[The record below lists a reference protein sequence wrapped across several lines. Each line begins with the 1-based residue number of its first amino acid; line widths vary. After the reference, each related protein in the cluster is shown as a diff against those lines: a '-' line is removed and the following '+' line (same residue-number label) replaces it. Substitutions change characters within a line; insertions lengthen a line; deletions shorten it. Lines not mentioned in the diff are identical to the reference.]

1 MPAERAIDREVRID
15 EGHWL
20 SIGRLG
26 AAGGIV
32 LTAVREA
39 GGAPRYGVEGSG
51 KQAERLKSDERQN
64 NRPRKGALGEESWGE
79 APQELVPGA
88 EWLVAQQGSESPAK
102 DEPLI
107 EEGGERGHCKP
118 ALAGVEANQGSAG
131 VGRMTVQRL
140 REFLKQRWRAVRE
153 ELLRGTDKPQQGGGR
168 TVGIPRELDRF
179 LQPAVMQS
187 LQRKWAGRISEP
199 SNGLRPGRMAHQAVE
214 SAQRYLAEGYRW
226 VVGLELEKFLG
237 RVNHD
242 KLRGRIAQRMS
253 DPRRRRRIRTF
264 LTAGGREDG
273 FVRSVDEGK
282 PPGGPFC
289 SQLSKLVPEEWD
301 GEGERRGLRFAG
313 YADDC
318 TFSIRSRRSGGRLMA
333 SATHLLV
340 VKLELRV
347 TQRKSAAARPW
358 EREFGGGR
366 FTGHRQPKR
375 RIARQGLVRFK
386 GRIREL
392 RSRSRGARIVPM
404 AEAFRCEAPSELRG
418 LEDWTRRLAGRGG
431 RACPVKGRQF
441 SRPVAAGQLTGS
453 CVGAVECV
461 LRLARGSELNRRAV
475 A

>member
-1 MPAERAIDREVRID
+1 VPAERAIDREVRID

-102 DEPLI
+102 DEQLI
-107 EEGGERGHCKP
+107 EEAGERRNCKP

-187 LQRKWAGRISEP
+187 LQRKWASSRADGSPSGRIGAEISGRRLPLGGGLGVGEILGP
-199 SNGLRPGRMAHQAVE
+199 SQPRQTEGEDRPTDERSAKAEAH
-214 SAQRYLAEGYRW
+214 SDFSYGWWEG
-226 VVGLELEKFLG
+226 
-237 RVNHD
+237 
-242 KLRGRIAQRMS
+242 
-253 DPRRRRRIRTF
+253 RRIREI
-264 LTAGGREDG
+264 GG
-273 FVRSVDEGK
+273 
-282 PPGGPFC
+282 
-289 SQLSKLVPEEWD
+289 
-301 GEGERRGLRFAG
+301 
-313 YADDC
+313 
-318 TFSIRSRRSGGRLMA
+318 
-333 SATHLLV
+333 
-340 VKLELRV
+340 
-347 TQRKSAAARPW
+347 
-358 EREFGGGR
+358 
-366 FTGHRQPKR
+366 
-375 RIARQGLVRFK
+375 
-386 GRIREL
+386 
-392 RSRSRGARIVPM
+392 
-404 AEAFRCEAPSELRG
+404 
-418 LEDWTRRLAGRGG
+418 
-431 RACPVKGRQF
+431 
-441 SRPVAAGQLTGS
+441 
-453 CVGAVECV
+453 
-461 LRLARGSELNRRAV
+461 
-475 A
+475 